1 MKFRIF
7 VQMITLLNFRVKKTE
22 INIKIFNLI
31 KFDLKIKQISFQN
44 FHSLGQ
50 LIFQNIL
57 CLLHRYSET
66 LEFKCELNRNE
77 PNRKCGKR
85 SKTIESNGLFG

>member
-50 LIFQNIL
+50 LIF
-57 CLLHRYSET
+57 
-66 LEFKCELNRNE
+66 
-77 PNRKCGKR
+77 
-85 SKTIESNGLFG
+85 